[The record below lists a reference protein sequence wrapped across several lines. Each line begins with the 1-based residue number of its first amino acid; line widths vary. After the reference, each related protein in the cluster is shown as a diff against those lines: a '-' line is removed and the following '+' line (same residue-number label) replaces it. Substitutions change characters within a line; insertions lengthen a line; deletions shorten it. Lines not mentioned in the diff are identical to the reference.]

1 MNKTFLLVLMAIV
14 CNLILGCGASEQVS
28 FGEAN
33 TPAEVASQ
41 IGDVMATIDE
51 AGRGTTAIA
60 HFVPA
65 FNNSSSK
72 HAAVDNLMFALF
84 PQVQA
89 ATCNTAEFST
99 CSANSVLRNFN
110 SCTIGGYVLAGS
122 VAMSW
127 TGGANCVMSGAGQ
140 AIRITPNYT
149 IAANNMSLSA
159 TKTGTYGTIL
169 TWATGSGTTRVF
181 SYVNDGINRSL
192 SSNGTVLLSLNTRT
206 VTPLTVTGNT
216 RGSRILS
223 SAASGAL
230 EIVNATSGETCTFQ
244 PVSVAWGTANC
255 NCATSGQWTGT
266 CTAMGNFSMII
277 TGCGVASI
285 SYTESGVA
293 KNQTVSLDRCVQ
305 N

>member
-1 MNKTFLLVLMAIV
+1 MNKTLLLVLIAIV
-14 CNLILGCGASEQVS
+14 CNLILGCGASEQIS

-51 AGRGTTAIA
+51 AGRGSTAIA
-60 HFVPA
+60 NFAPT
-65 FNNSSSK
+65 FNNSPAK
-72 HAAVDNLMFALF
+72 NVAVDNLMFALF
-84 PQVQA
+84 PQAQA

-110 SCTIGGYVLAGS
+110 NCTIGGYVLTGS
-122 VAMSW
+122 VAMTW
-127 TGGANCVMSGAGQ
+127 TGGTSCVMSGAGQ

-159 TKTGTYGTIL
+159 TKTGTYGTTL

-230 EIVNATSGETCTFQ
+230 EIVNATTGETCTFQ
-244 PVSVAWGTANC
+244 PVSVAWGTPNC
-255 NCATSGQWTGT
+255 NCATSGHWTGS
-266 CTAMGNFSMII
+266 CTSMGNFSMTI
-277 TGCGVASI
+277 TGCGVASL

>member
-1 MNKTFLLVLMAIV
+1 MNKTLLLVLMAAV

-33 TPAEVASQ
+33 TALEVANQ
-41 IGDVMATIDE
+41 LGDVMATIDE

-60 HFVPA
+60 HFAPT

-72 HAAVDNLMFALF
+72 NVSVDNLMFALF
-84 PQVQA
+84 PQAQA

-110 SCTIGGYVLAGS
+110 SCTIGGYVLTGS
-122 VAMSW
+122 VGMTW
-127 TGGANCVMSGAGQ
+127 TGGTNCTMSAAGQ
-140 AIRITPNYT
+140 AIRIAPNYT
-149 IAANNMSLSA
+149 IASNNMSLSA
-159 TKTGTYGTIL
+159 TKTGTYGSIL

-192 SSNGTVLLSLNTRT
+192 NSNGTVLLSLNTRT
-206 VTPLTVTGNT
+206 VTPLTITGNT
-216 RGSRILS
+216 RGNRVLS
-223 SAASGAL
+223 SGAGAL

-255 NCATSGQWTGT
+255 NCATQGHWTGT
-266 CTAMGNFSMII
+266 CTSLGNFTMTI
-277 TGCGVASI
+277 TGCGIADLT
-285 SYTESGVA
+285 YTENGVV
-293 KNQTVSLDRCVQ
+293 QTPTVSLDRCGQ